1 VRFPRSHSL
10 AVDFVYGS
18 LTSSFTE
25 SNKKKL
31 VDPGNEMVF
40 KDALNDLMQ
49 KIGRENLVNICAREV
64 EREWLGV

>member
-1 VRFPRSHSL
+1 
-10 AVDFVYGS
+10 VYGS